1 MHASKQQ
8 SRKQLERNKRKS
20 GKIKEEKRRKR
31 RKEDGKE
38 IGNNAKNREEKLFGL
53 RRNLCFVVVL
63 NLSGVRRVST

>member
-53 RRNLCFVVVL
+53 RRNSCFCG
-63 NLSGVRRVST
+63 LS